1 MYSGDIIVHTENHKE
16 STKILWEMISK
27 YTHVFGYDFNIWM
40 SITFLQTINE
50 QFEFEM
56 KKNTI
61 QLTLAIKIKHSG
73 MNLAKYVQVIYEENH
88 KNMKK
93 SKNK

>member
-1 MYSGDIIVHTENHKE
+1 MFLDM
-16 STKILWEMISK
+16 ILIYECQLLSYKPSMNSLNLKW
-27 YTHVFGYDFNIWM
+27 
-40 SITFLQTINE
+40 
-50 QFEFEM
+50 

>member
-1 MYSGDIIVHTENHKE
+1 MNVNYFLTNHQW
-16 STKILWEMISK
+16 TVW
-27 YTHVFGYDFNIWM
+27 IW
-40 SITFLQTINE
+40 NE
-50 QFEFEM
+50 